1 MRSQWATLA
10 ASFGS
15 GVRPLR
21 QAHRLL
27 HGTRG
32 RAPRKDRHE
41 ERSNKP
47 SLGGF
52 SRLQLAQGRVAGR
65 ASPCAVSV
73 VDFDEV
79 PMRS

>member
-47 SLGGF
+47 SLGVY

-73 VDFDEV
+73 VVFDEV